1 MLGPV
6 VQDKYPQTIDGIQCQ
21 ATEQVVYHIHA
32 HLTVFVGGQPRQ
44 VPFGIGIAPPNQ
56 VTDTPV
62 GGFVSGG
69 TCFYW
74 MHTHAADGVIHIE
87 SPSPSLYTLGQF
99 FDVWG
104 QPLGPTQVGPVTGTL
119 TTFVNG
125 REYTGNPRDISLQS
139 HDEVQI
145 DVGPVVAPERIDW
158 SITGL

>member
-1 MLGPV
+1 
-6 VQDKYPQTIDGIQCQ
+6 
-21 ATEQVVYHIHA
+21 
-32 HLTVFVGGQPRQ
+32 
-44 VPFGIGIAPPNQ
+44 
-56 VTDTPV
+56 
-62 GGFVSGG
+62 
-69 TCFYW
+69 
-74 MHTHAADGVIHIE
+74 HIE